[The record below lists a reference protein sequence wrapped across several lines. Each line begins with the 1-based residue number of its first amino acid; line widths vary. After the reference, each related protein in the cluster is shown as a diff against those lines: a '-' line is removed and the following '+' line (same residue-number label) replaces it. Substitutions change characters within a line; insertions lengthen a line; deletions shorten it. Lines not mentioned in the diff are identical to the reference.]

1 LDNLKETNKN
11 MINYKEQKLSPQ
23 QINKE
28 TCRSS
33 TVATTAAESEELLNR
48 ISNKSENSRYS
59 EPAEN

>member
-1 LDNLKETNKN
+1 